1 MRDKVQA
8 MSSEAKASAGIIGSL
23 PLFVMAALSFLATD
37 YVALL
42 FTTSTGNFMLAI
54 SVVVMGT
61 GVLVMRKM
69 INFDM

>member
-1 MRDKVQA
+1 MT
-8 MSSEAKASAGIIGSL
+8 SEAKATAGIIGSL
-23 PLFVMAALSFLATD
+23 PICVMGALAFLAPD
-37 YVALL
+37 YVSLL
-42 FTTSTGNFMLAI
+42 FTTKPGNFMLAI

>member
-1 MRDKVQA
+1 
-8 MSSEAKASAGIIGSL
+8 MSSEAKASASIIGSL
-23 PLFVMAALSFLATD
+23 PLLVMAALAFLARD

-42 FTTSTGNFMLAI
+42 FTTSTGNFLLFIGGATMA
-54 SVVVMGT
+54 M